1 MASRPATACGTTTL
15 SVEGGELVVDGDVTP
30 YVVGQTTTCRE
41 AVIDPETVLEVLE
54 VFEAVF
60 DVLEPT
66 AVLEVGAVLVEDVED
81 VEAAWGVAGASL
93 HAARPTASTVT
104 NRAATAILCM
114 GSPLIVATD

>member
-66 AVLEVGAVLVEDVED
+66 AVLEVGAV
-81 VEAAWGVAGASL
+81 EAAWGVAGASL
-93 HAARPTASTVT
+93 HAARPTASTAT